1 MLYSVCCNHYF
12 SLTAEQC
19 EMRSLELDRIELKFV
34 IALDAA
40 ESGESW
46 ENFFLGVDEA
56 VH

>member
-46 ENFFLGVDEA
+46 EKVLSVDEA
-56 VH
+56 AH